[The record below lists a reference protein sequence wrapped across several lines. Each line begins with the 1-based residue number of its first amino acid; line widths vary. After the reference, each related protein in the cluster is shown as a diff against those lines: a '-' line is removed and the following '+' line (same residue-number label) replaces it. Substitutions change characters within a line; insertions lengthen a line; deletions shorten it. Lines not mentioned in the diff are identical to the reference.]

1 MSQKNNNNLMIFNN
15 ENFGEVRTL
24 TINEEPYF
32 VAKDLAKILGYKK
45 LDAMYRIIDEEDK
58 KNINPQTI
66 ENAGFP
72 QNGVIL
78 EPNPNIKR
86 LTIINESGLYSAIF
100 GSTIPE
106 AKAFKKWITSEVLPT
121 IRKTGCYITE
131 SATEEAID
139 YQSKYGL
146 RRIRKTFTESTD
158 ERKTYEEY
166 LELSKAEYKSK
177 RISCEDRIKASKII
191 IDSLEQ
197 KVADE
202 MQTMRPSQL
211 LAIQEL
217 IVDIQDDVMKLS
229 NRKNGGRLAAKTKKI
244 NELQNDYDE
253 LHDLYYMEDENYY
266 EIPRHGFTTN
276 CAYTYDEINGRFV
289 KSKAYQKWISNLNL
303 SDFLPS
309 MYPGI
314 DYDKPLRIN
323 LGFIC
328 KDEFDVHNLTKT
340 IIDQIANF
348 YEFNDN
354 QIVEARQKKID
365 SCNNFSDGRIYVKLE
380 NVDDID

>member
-1 MSQKNNNNLMIFNN
+1 MTEKNNNNLIKVFEGNDVQIIVD
-15 ENFGEVRTL
+15 ENDELLFELYSTG
-24 TINEEPYF
+24 
-32 VAKDLAKILGYKK
+32 AALGYITTAKGK
-45 LDAMYRIIDEEDK
+45 NYPHKTRIEK
-58 KNINPQTI
+58 TV
-66 ENAGFP
+66 ENAEISTVVH
-72 QNGVIL
+72 GVQQYLTESQLYDFML
-78 EPNPNIKR
+78 EARTDKCKPFR
-86 LTIINESGLYSAIF
+86 
-100 GSTIPE
+100 
-106 AKAFKKWITSEVLPT
+106 KWVTNEVLPT
-121 IRKTGCYITE
+121 IRKTGCYIAE

-139 YQSKYGL
+139 YQSKYGKY
-146 RRIRKTFTESTD
+146 RIRKTFTESTD
-158 ERKTYEEY
+158 PRKTYEEFM
-166 LELSKAEYKSK
+166 ELSKLERKAK
-177 RISCEDRIKASKII
+177 RINNEERIKCCNII
-191 IDSLEQ
+191 IDTLQ
-197 KVADE
+197 TRIADE
-202 MQTMRPSQL
+202 MLTMRPSEL

-217 IVDIQDDVMKLS
+217 VVDIQNDVIKLS
-229 NRKNGGRLAAKTKKI
+229 NRKNGGIRSSMTKKI
-244 NELQNDYDE
+244 NKLQDEYDE

-354 QIVEARQKKID
+354 QIIEARQKKID